1 MNESLTPQRQEV
13 FNMLLH
19 YRKQGLVSAVLSRGG
34 EVFFALNRGEVL
46 IKTKSREEVESKLN
60 HLLESGMNPAA
71 HLRTVSPGAAPGQKS
86 RPASAPGAESAT
98 AAASIADREEEERHP
113 RARVQSGESRVG
125 GPAQIE
131 ETAQPLVP
139 PTPGRLDPDPRADS
153 GDSGGGAP
161 HGSCRRCT

>member
-1 MNESLTPQRQEV
+1 
-13 FNMLLH
+13 MLLH

-34 EVFFALNRGEVL
+34 EVFFALHRGGVL

-71 HLRTVSPGAAPGQKS
+71 HPRTVSPGAAPGQKS

-98 AAASIADREEEERHP
+98 AAASNADREEERHP

-125 GPAQIE
+125 GPAQIVYISDLSE
-131 ETAQPLVP
+131 GHLT
-139 PTPGRLDPDPRADS
+139 
-153 GDSGGGAP
+153 
-161 HGSCRRCT
+161 